1 MTHRVLI
8 SETVAQEGIEYL
20 EEHGYQV
27 KRGHGIDH
35 LSLLEDIQ
43 DCDAVLV
50 RVAII
55 DQEIIE
61 KNPQLKVI
69 AKHGAATIILMSEP
83 RKSKEFELFLRQM
96 PIPYLSLN
104 IPWRFSLPVQKK
116 SLIFLVNMR
125 MEILRYVIFIRMM
138 RFMASA

>member
-8 SETVAQEGIEYL
+8 SETVAQEGIDYL

-69 AKHGAATIILMSEP
+69 AKHGAGYDNIDVGAAE
-83 RKSKEFELFLRQM
+83 RQRVRVVFA
-96 PIPYLSLN
+96 PNAIPYLSLN
-104 IPWRFSLPVQKK
+104 IPWRFSLPAQKK
-116 SLIFLVNMR
+116 FLIFLVNMR
-125 MEILRYVIFIRMM
+125 MEILRYVISIQMM

>member
-1 MTHRVLI
+1 MAR
-8 SETVAQEGIEYL
+8 
-20 EEHGYQV
+20 
-27 KRGHGIDH
+27 
-35 LSLLEDIQ
+35 
-43 DCDAVLV
+43 
-50 RVAII
+50 
-55 DQEIIE
+55 
-61 KNPQLKVI
+61 
-69 AKHGAATIILMSEP
+69 ATIILMSEP

-104 IPWRFSLPVQKK
+104 IPWRFSLPAQKK

>member
-8 SETVAQEGIEYL
+8 SETVAQEGIDYL

-69 AKHGAATIILMSEP
+69 MARATIILMSEP

-104 IPWRFSLPVQKK
+104 IPWRFSLPAQKNF
-116 SLIFLVNMR
+116 LIFLVNMR
-125 MEILRYVIFIRMM
+125 MEILRYVISIQMM